1 MGNFDQSNISGIYAP
16 PELLPEPLPPDP
28 MALVS
33 AWLDEATRR
42 KVQPNPNA
50 IALAT
55 VGQDGRPQC
64 RIVLCKGL
72 SVERGWLT
80 FFTNY
85 TSRKGDAL
93 ASHAFAAATMHW
105 DTLDRQ
111 VRIEGPVE
119 RVSGSESDAYYATR
133 PVESRLGAWASDQSR
148 PIPSRKAMLEKV
160 EDTAARLGLTPEMI
174 VANEGSIARPPH
186 WGGYR
191 LWAARVELWMAGP
204 GRVHDRAVWTR
215 SVTPFASEMKCGAWE
230 ATRLQP

>member
-1 MGNFDQSNISGIYAP
+1 MGNADQSNIADIYAP
-16 PELLPEPLPPDP
+16 PELLPEPLPDDP
-28 MALVS
+28 MPVVS

-55 VGQDGRPQC
+55 IGPDGHPQC

-72 SVERGWLT
+72 SSERGWIT

-85 TSRKGDAL
+85 DSRKGESL
-93 ASHAFAAATMHW
+93 ATHPRAAATMHW
-105 DTLDRQ
+105 DDLDRQ

-119 RVSGSESDAYYATR
+119 RVSGAESDAYYATR

-148 PIPSRKAMLEKV
+148 PISSRQAMLDKV
-160 EDTAARLGLTPEMI
+160 DQTARRLGLTPDMI
-174 VANEGSIARPPH
+174 RSNTASIDRPAN
-186 WGGYR
+186 WGGFR
-191 LWAARVELWMAGP
+191 LWAERVELWMAGP

-215 SVTPFASEMKCGAWE
+215 SVTPFAGEMKCGTWE
-230 ATRLQP
+230 STRLQP